1 MWITRKAA
9 STTSHA
15 PSLSGFTPRF
25 KSICGLAI
33 PVLLVSQVSL
43 STPVRPWTGGE
54 GVVSVAM
61 EPSPGFETAAV
72 MAGVPMGVELAP
84 VPASARVRLGRPLA
98 TVSFPPNAQVT
109 LGDLLAKMLQSV
121 SGYEMSVDRGVVS
134 IAPSNLL
141 HDPTHFLNRKVAPL
155 DLVNVPLQEAIAA
168 LWSNRAG
175 ASPSVTGSQPSGQVG
190 GGSGRGADT
199 GARFQ
204 RLKSVLSRN
213 VTVSL
218 KDSTLRDGL
227 NRLAELSGE
236 FVWEVSYQSGTQANE
251 HTCILQVTP
260 VGELGGYGKGFL
272 CR

>member
-1 MWITRKAA
+1 MSKA
-9 STTSHA
+9 TLITSHTRL
-15 PSLSGFTPRF
+15 PSKIMLRIRTV
-25 KSICGLAI
+25 GLAI
-33 PVLLVSQVSL
+33 PALLISQAPL
-43 STPVRPWTGGE
+43 SAPVRPWPGEE

-84 VPASARVRLGRPLA
+84 VPASDSRVRLRRPLA
-98 TVSFPPNAQVT
+98 TVSFPPHAQVT

-121 SGYEMSVDRGVVS
+121 SGYEMSVDRDVVS

-175 ASPSVTGSQPSGQVG
+175 ASPSVPGSQPSGQVG

-236 FVWEVSYQSGTQANE
+236 FVWEVSYQPGTQANE
-251 HTCILQVTP
+251 HVCSLLVTP
-260 VGELGGYGKGFL
+260 VGELGGYAKSFT